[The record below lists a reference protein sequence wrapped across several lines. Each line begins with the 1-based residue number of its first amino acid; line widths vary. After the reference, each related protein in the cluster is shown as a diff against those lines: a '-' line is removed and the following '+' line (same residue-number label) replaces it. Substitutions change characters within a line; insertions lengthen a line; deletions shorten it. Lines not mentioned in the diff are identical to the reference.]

1 LLIYLFSYFE
11 QQELERQKRDIEK
24 QIFEQSEKLKKEM
37 EINLVRDV
45 YYVSVTS
52 SNNKI
57 RKTTIRTESGE
68 EIFRVDLSNWEQR
81 T

>member
-1 LLIYLFSYFE
+1 
-11 QQELERQKRDIEK
+11 
-24 QIFEQSEKLKKEM
+24 M
-37 EINLVRDV
+37 EINQNNQVRDL
-45 YYVSVTS
+45 YYINITT

-68 EIFRVDLSNWEQR
+68 EIFRVDLSYWEQR

>member
-1 LLIYLFSYFE
+1 MLIYLFSYFE